1 MGLRLLR
8 KILIPFAALV
18 IAASVGTLVI
28 GRTHAAATGSSSAMS
43 LTAQSALTQKAEAA
57 AGYQLFQQH
66 CSFCHGAQAN
76 GSTGLA
82 PNLQGLGPGTVQLW
96 LSAGWMPLKTPSAQP
111 EAKYPIFTPQQ
122 IVDVAEWV
130 ASLHPGGVPIAP
142 SLDLKTGSL
151 SNGFSLFTETCAPCH
166 TITGAGDALADGYH
180 APPLHGVTS
189 QQIWEAVRSGP
200 QNMPQFGPKNITP
213 SELNDIVKYVT
224 QVIEHPSHP
233 GGIALGGV
241 GPVAEGFVG
250 LFAGVGA
257 CMVAAYWVGDRTE
270 RDEEDDEEHEHSGDD
285 PTLAPEGAHA

>member
-1 MGLRLLR
+1 
-8 KILIPFAALV
+8 
-18 IAASVGTLVI
+18 
-28 GRTHAAATGSSSAMS
+28 
-43 LTAQSALTQKAEAA
+43 
-57 AGYQLFQQH
+57 
-66 CSFCHGAQAN
+66 
-76 GSTGLA
+76 
-82 PNLQGLGPGTVQLW
+82 
-96 LSAGWMPLKTPSAQP
+96 
-111 EAKYPIFTPQQ
+111 
-122 IVDVAEWV
+122 
-130 ASLHPGGVPIAP
+130 
-142 SLDLKTGSL
+142 
-151 SNGFSLFTETCAPCH
+151 
-166 TITGAGDALADGYH
+166 
-180 APPLHGVTS
+180 VTS

-285 PTLAPEGAHA
+285 PTLAPEGANA

>member
-1 MGLRLLR
+1 
-8 KILIPFAALV
+8 
-18 IAASVGTLVI
+18 
-28 GRTHAAATGSSSAMS
+28 MS

-111 EAKYPIFTPQQ
+111 EAK
-122 IVDVAEWV
+122 
-130 ASLHPGGVPIAP
+130 
-142 SLDLKTGSL
+142 
-151 SNGFSLFTETCAPCH
+151 
-166 TITGAGDALADGYH
+166 YH